1 MTKCRGYK
9 ACSEALKKILEAS
22 QKKLKNTTQKKLAQV
37 VREISDDLVNFTAS
51 SEPKDFGDWNEV
63 EQIEKLDAL
72 ADATRQSITANAIAD
87 SVKPIMDAT
96 SQLNQLAKKLKSETA
111 KNKQKAKEIRL
122 KPVVAAVDSLRAI
135 IEKLKEAKNSLS
147 AEDNE
152 VDVAKQIDNLMKA
165 FHGLDK
171 AMKAL

>member
-1 MTKCRGYK
+1 MSTCRGYE
-9 ACSEALKKILEAS
+9 ACSEALNRILEDS
-22 QKKLKNTTQKKLAQV
+22 KRKLNEATQEDLAQV
-37 VREISDDLVNFTAS
+37 VKEISEALVNFTSS
-51 SEPKDFGDWNEV
+51 SEPKDFGDWDEV
-63 EQIEKLDAL
+63 KQIEKLDAL
-72 ADATRQSITANAIAD
+72 ADATRQSITADAIER
-87 SVKPIMDAT
+87 SVKPIMDST
-96 SQLNQLAKKLKSETA
+96 SQLNQLAKKLKAETA

-165 FHGLDK
+165 FHGLDE